1 MAGLYV
7 HIPFCASR
15 CIYCDFYSTTLS
27 NLRHDYINALCR
39 EMDLRKNYF
48 TVPIGIFPQV
58 IKTIYVGGGTP
69 SQLTE
74 KEFNSL
80 FCHIRKTFGDSAE
93 EITVEVNP
101 DDVTD
106 GLVSTLVEN
115 GVNRVSMGAQTFDD
129 SRLRFLHRRHCAM
142 QVDKAIYK
150 LRNAGITNI
159 SIDLMFGF
167 PNESVDSWEQDI
179 DHAVDLSPN
188 HISGYS
194 LMYEE
199 GTALW
204 KMKERGMVKAIDDD
218 TSLKMYE
225 ILIDKLCQVGYEHYE
240 ISNFTKPGFRSI
252 HNSSYWNDTPYIGLG
267 AAAHSYNRKSRQWN
281 VADVRKYIRSIGEGK
296 IPATIERIDERTH
309 YNDLVTTEL
318 RTSEGICLDSL
329 QKKFREFLMENSLQ
343 YINEGLMET
352 NGSYLKITRKGL
364 YISDAIMSD
373 MVMV

>member
-1 MAGLYV
+1 M
-7 HIPFCASR
+7 
-15 CIYCDFYSTTLS
+15 
-27 NLRHDYINALCR
+27 
-39 EMDLRKNYF
+39 
-48 TVPIGIFPQV
+48 
-58 IKTIYVGGGTP
+58 TI
-69 SQLTE
+69 
-74 KEFNSL
+74 
-80 FCHIRKTFGDSAE
+80 
-93 EITVEVNP
+93 
-101 DDVTD
+101 
-106 GLVSTLVEN
+106 
-115 GVNRVSMGAQTFDD
+115 
-129 SRLRFLHRRHCAM
+129 
-142 QVDKAIYK
+142 
-150 LRNAGITNI
+150 
-159 SIDLMFGF
+159 
-167 PNESVDSWEQDI
+167 
-179 DHAVDLSPN
+179 LSPN

-352 NGSYLKITRKGL
+352 NGSYLKITRTGL